1 MKRKLIKQGTGALT
15 ITLPKSWISK
25 YELKSGDEVEV
36 DEQEKTLLLKL
47 DGKSDTL
54 RKTEI
59 SIDNFDQVLIW
70 RFFTSVYRLG
80 YDEIILR
87 FSDIEKDYDVELS
100 SFGILER
107 KIKMKTIE
115 VIQDVVSRCIGME
128 IVNQGK
134 NFCVIKDLGETSE
147 KKFDDVLRRIFL
159 LLLSMADDSLKESKE
174 NAKSLKSS
182 ISIIDNNV
190 DKFTDFCLR
199 LLNKKGYKDFRKIS
213 TIYAISLLLEFVGD
227 EYKKIASHMSESR
240 INKIN
245 SELINIYDKINKQ
258 LNLFYELFYKFEEKR
273 IIEICK
279 LDKQLI
285 TDINKL
291 IPKLNNDEMRV
302 IHHLKKIRRSMI
314 DLLQLR
320 IDFEV

>member
-1 MKRKLIKQGTGALT
+1 MKRKLIKQGMGALT
-15 ITLPKSWISK
+15 ITLPRSWISK

-36 DEQEKTLLLKL
+36 DEQEKTLLLRL
-47 DGKSDTL
+47 DGKSDIL

-70 RFFTSVYRLG
+70 RFFTGVYRLG
-80 YDEIILR
+80 YDEVTLK
-87 FSDIEKDYDVELS
+87 FSNIEKVYDVELS
-100 SFGILER
+100 SFGILEK

-213 TIYAISLLLEFVGD
+213 TIYAIILLLEFVGD

-285 TDINKL
+285 ADINKL
-291 IPKLNNDEMRV
+291 LPKLNNDEMKV

-320 IDFEV
+320 IDLEV